1 MGSPGAAR
9 RSKKLQFALIV
20 ELSYVYSMAHLAQV
34 TYSARR
40 QAKGLR
46 FRVLSFYYV
55 VEEGERSRVQPSCA
69 GGRA

>member
-1 MGSPGAAR
+1 MFQIGEFVEQSYVLEHGAAGYF
-9 RSKKLQFALIV
+9 SDMGPA
-20 ELSYVYSMAHLAQV
+20 AG
-34 TYSARR
+34 TR

-55 VEEGERSRVQPSCA
+55 AEERGRSRVQPSCA